1 MKKNIL
7 IHPEE
12 LTRKWIDR
20 MADGGVK
27 ILGLHPHGGGKA
39 LESLRD
45 LLARLETKEYR
56 ELIDYAVSRGLE
68 IEYEMHAARF
78 LLPEELFDE
87 HPEYFRKM
95 ADGQRTKNFNF
106 CVSNPDALEIVAKNS
121 ASLAKKLY
129 KSRPVFYFWLDDA
142 KNIHCKCEKC
152 KKFSP
157 SDQQLIAAN
166 AMLKE
171 IRKEI
176 PNAKFAY
183 LAYQDTLE
191 VPESVKPEDG
201 IFLEYA
207 PIEKYKKEADDRIEV
222 ERQMLL
228 KQAEF
233 FSWRDSK
240 VLEYWLD
247 NSLFSGWKKPPKP
260 FSADHDTVQKE
271 VAEYADLGFEVI
283 STFGCFLGEDYEE
296 LYGEPDVSC
305 FTDNN

>member
-1 MKKNIL
+1 MIKNIL

-12 LTRKWIDR
+12 LSKKWIDK

-27 ILGLHPHGGGKA
+27 ILGLHPQGGGKA
-39 LESLRD
+39 VESLQD
-45 LLARLETKEYR
+45 LLYKLETKEYR

-78 LLPEELFDE
+78 LLPEGLFDT
-87 HPEYFRKM
+87 HPEYFRM
-95 ADGQRTKNFNF
+95 AADGQRTKKFNF
-106 CVSNPDALEIVAKNS
+106 CVSNEEALEIVAKNA
-121 ASLAKKLY
+121 ASLAQRLY

-152 KKFSP
+152 QKLSP

-166 AMLKE
+166 AMIKE

-191 VPESVKPEDG
+191 VPESIKPEDG

-207 PIEKYKKEADDRIEV
+207 PIEKYKNESKERIET
-222 ERQMLL
+222 EKQMLL

-233 FSWRDSK
+233 FSWNNSK

-247 NSLFSGWKKPPKP
+247 NSLFSGWKKPPKK
-260 FSADHDTVQKE
+260 FEAEADKIKKE
-271 VAEYADLGFEVI
+271 VAEYAAMGFETV

-296 LYGEPDVSC
+296 LYGEADISA
-305 FTDNN
+305 FTKA